1 MMGRL
6 HVTPTTAASSTTVKA
21 PTPPRIKRP
30 RRSRVLSGTAS
41 ALGLPRFA
49 DKPFSDVALELAE
62 VVFAAPD
69 LGGAKVLD
77 RGVVLPRDVA
87 EVLDR
92 ALVGPGQ
99 PRLVLRDGLGRPH
112 QRALERDAVVE
123 VERRRGGPRARVGLP
138 VALQQDIARVL
149 DLGRLVD
156 ERPAL
161 VVALADELLVVFDV
175 RLHVGEKTRLLVQ
188 DPIEDL
194 IDQAAVFGLLRLV
207 ERPSRTELAIELA
220 VAGVRV
226 IEPVALVRGED
237 AEDDRE
243 HDQDPR
249 KDIVEADRIAREALP
264 GKAGC
269 SPLVEV
275 GGDMRQ
281 RRAARRRPLRLC
293 LYDVVGGDAIV
304 GG

>member
-6 HVTPTTAASSTTVKA
+6 HVTPTTAASSTTAKA
-21 PTPPRIKRP
+21 PTPLRITRP
-30 RRSRVLSGTAS
+30 RRSRVLRGTAS
-41 ALGLPRFA
+41 ALDLPRFA
-49 DKPFSDVALELAE
+49 DEPFSDVTLELVE
-62 VVFAAPD
+62 VVVAAPD

-77 RGVVLPRDVA
+77 RRVVLPRDIA
-87 EVLDR
+87 EVFHR

-99 PRLVLRDGLGRPH
+99 PRVLLRDGLGRPH
-112 QRALERDAVVE
+112 QGGLEREAVVE
-123 VERRRGGPRARVGLP
+123 VERRRRGSRARVGLP
-138 VALQQDIARVL
+138 VALQQDVARVL
-149 DLGRLVD
+149 DLGRLVH

-161 VVALADELLVVFDV
+161 VVAFADELLVVFDV
-175 RLHVGEKTRLLVQ
+175 RLHVGEQARLLVQ

-226 IEPVALVRGED
+226 FEPVALVRGED

-249 KDIVEADRIAREALP
+249 KDIVEADRITREALP
-264 GKAGC
+264 GKSGC
-269 SPLVEV
+269 
-275 GGDMRQ
+275 
-281 RRAARRRPLRLC
+281 
-293 LYDVVGGDAIV
+293 
-304 GG
+304 

>member
-1 MMGRL
+1 MIGRL
-6 HVTPTTAASSTTVKA
+6 HVTPTTAASSTTAKA
-21 PTPPRIKRP
+21 PTPPRIRRP

-41 ALGLPRFA
+41 ALDLPRFA
-49 DKPFSDVALELAE
+49 DEPLADVALELAE
-62 VVFAAPD
+62 VVLAAPD
-69 LGGAKVLD
+69 LGGAKILD

-149 DLGRLVD
+149 DLCRLVD

-161 VVALADELLVVFDV
+161 VVALADELLIVFDV
-175 RLHVGEKTRLLVQ
+175 RLHIGEQTRLLVQ

-194 IDQAAVFGLLRLV
+194 IDQAAVLGLLRLV
-207 ERPSRTELAIELA
+207 EPPSRVELAIELA
-220 VAGVRV
+220 VAWIRV
-226 IEPVALVRGED
+226 IEPIALVRGED

-243 HDQDPR
+243 QDQDPR
-249 KDIVEADRIAREALP
+249 KDVVESDRIAREALP
-264 GKAGC
+264 GQSGR

-275 GGDMRQ
+275 RGHMGRQ
-281 RRAARRRPLRLC
+281 RRAARRRHL
-293 LYDVVGGDAIV
+293 
-304 GG
+304 